1 MFLGSSVLRW
11 QATLE
16 RHLAVGP
23 LLWVSAVVVNPIL
36 GLHPLHLP
44 QLSVGK
50 PTVPAAEAGGTA
62 GDAPPAVALADVE
75 VDAVVVG
82 DEGCLGP
89 VGLDEAALRRP
100 VLRRPD
106 AGVGVHGLPRREL
119 GTTLVVVAEHA
130 DGGAVDVPPT
140 YHPMDTQQHKLSS
153 DHFLLPV
160 LCSH

>member
-1 MFLGSSVLRW
+1 MHVSRFISTAVAGHTRAAPGRGSTALGQRSSRKSYTWPAPLASAPAECR
-11 QATLE
+11 QADS
-16 RHLAVGP
+16 P
-23 LLWVSAVVVNPIL
+23 
-36 GLHPLHLP
+36 
-44 QLSVGK
+44 
-50 PTVPAAEAGGTA
+50 GGAA